1 MFSSLQDALNKLR
14 EAKQSVQSQ
23 PKRLAVAADN
33 HTKTHSPQPPAGDM
47 DDLDIDLGDPDLF
60 DDLLVDDKA
69 FDAEPPLPQ
78 SYETPTM
85 IRINNTANC
94 PTMTTP
100 RSPNTTSD
108 IRQPQPTL
116 QTNITEIDTRPD
128 STSVSTQDKLSRFR
142 YNSTPTG
149 LGTTPSQRRNVD
161 SSPAGPSRQSSAL
174 SQNDMPVIARTPDG
188 RVGNRAAAQSKT
200 ITTTVVGNGGRR
212 APLLSRKK
220 QTIPGPAGLL
230 EETST
235 SVALTQKPVSPFKT
249 PLSRRA
255 EHEQSSSV
263 DFEGGTW
270 AAMLDHLEMPTYN
283 PSTAKTITRTVE
295 AAKWPIRR
303 VLELLRTQ
311 RIHIMLVQLRDLGS
325 SDTDASVVIVDPTGE
340 MRASIHKPVIKRFI
354 HFLAAGSS
362 IILKDVVAV
371 KGPGTQPFLVI
382 TAASIEQIFT
392 SKGAGTHENPIVL
405 SATQASV
412 GTPTRAPVNRKE
424 SADQPDGVEESVDN
438 TQAGL
443 LANPHSS
450 FLETARQIANRDGS
464 VSNDF
469 SDKISSKDDLPD
481 DDELLDN
488 GFADGFLDVLDPSQ

>member
-23 PKRLAVAADN
+23 PKRVAVAADN
-33 HTKTHSPQPPAGDM
+33 HTQTRPPQPPAGDM

-60 DDLLVDDKA
+60 DDLLVDDKVVA
-69 FDAEPPLPQ
+69 EEPPLLLP
-78 SYETPTM
+78 SKVLPT
-85 IRINNTANC
+85 TADR
-94 PTMTTP
+94 PTATTT
-100 RSPNTTSD
+100 RFANATSD
-108 IRQPQPTL
+108 IGQSQMAQ
-116 QTNITEIDTRPD
+116 QTNIAESARRPG
-128 STSVSTQDKLSRFR
+128 STPATTQNNLSRFR

-149 LGTTPSQRRNVD
+149 SSAASSQQRNAGLP
-161 SSPAGPSRQSSAL
+161 PAGPSRQSSAM
-174 SQNDMPVIARTPDG
+174 SQTDMLAVARTPDG
-188 RVGNRAAAQSKT
+188 RSGSRAAAQTKT

-212 APLLSRKK
+212 APLLSRKR

-255 EHEQSSSV
+255 EREQSSSV

-270 AAMLDHLEMPTYN
+270 AAMLDHLEMPTYT
-283 PSTAKTITRTVE
+283 PSTAKTVTQTIE

-311 RIHIMLVQLRDLGS
+311 RIQMMLVQLRDLGS
-325 SDTDASVVIVDPTGE
+325 SDTDASVVLVDPTGE

-354 HFLAAGSS
+354 HFLAAGTS

-371 KGPGTQPFLVI
+371 KVPGAQPFLVI

-405 SATQASV
+405 SATQASI
-412 GTPTRAPVNRKE
+412 GTPTRAAVNQAASEER
-424 SADQPDGVEESVDN
+424 PDGNEVPAEN
-438 TQAGL
+438 TQAESL
-443 LANPHSS
+443 TNPRSS
-450 FLETARQIANRDGS
+450 FPETVRQMANEDDGES
-464 VSNDF
+464 
-469 SDKISSKDDLPD
+469 SDSSEKISSKHDLPN
-481 DDELLDN
+481 DDEILDN
-488 GFADGFLDVLDPSQ
+488 EFADGFLDVLDPSQ